1 MTRDTGLLLRGIGGF
16 YTVRGSDGACHTLR
30 AQAKLRR
37 QRLHPMAGDQVV
49 YTPGEGEQNGWLEEI
64 LPRKNQLLRPPVAN
78 IDACVLVISAG
89 YPQADLMLIDRML
102 IFARMNGIEP
112 VLAVNKC
119 DEGDAQQLAAQYRG
133 AQVQVFATC
142 ARTGEG
148 VDELKEALSGK
159 IYALCGQSGVGKSSL
174 INRMYGLTL
183 ETGSLSEKIDRGRN
197 TTRQCELTPLPGG
210 GGVLDTPGFSLLE
223 LPLLEPVKLLDW
235 MPEFEGYEGKCR
247 FSPCLHRTEPG
258 CAVRADVE
266 TGKINRERWARYAAL
281 SEEMSTRWKERYD

>member
-1 MTRDTGLLLRGIGGF
+1 MTQDTGLVLRGIGGF
-16 YTVRGSDGACHTLR
+16 YTVRGSDGGHYTLR

-37 QRLHPMAGDQVV
+37 QHIRPMAGDRVL

-78 IDACVLVISAG
+78 IDACVLVVSAA
-89 YPQADLMLIDRML
+89 YPQADLTLVDQML

-119 DEGDAQQLAAQYRG
+119 DEGDAEALTRQYAG
-133 AQVQVFATC
+133 AKARVFKTC

-148 VDELKEALSGK
+148 TEQLRRALEGSV
-159 IYALCGQSGVGKSSL
+159 YALCGQSGVGKSSL

-183 ETGSLSEKIDRGRN
+183 ETGNLSEKIDRGKN
-197 TTRQCELTPLPGG
+197 TTRQCELIELPGG

-223 LPLLEPVKLLDW
+223 LPLMEPVKLLEW
-235 MPEFEGYEGKCR
+235 IPEFEGMQGQCR
-247 FSPCLHRTEPG
+247 FSPCMHRTEPG
-258 CAVRADVE
+258 CAVRAAVE
-266 TGKINRERWARYAAL
+266 NGLIDRERWARYAAM
-281 SEEMSTRWKERYD
+281 SEEMSVRWKERYD

>member
-16 YTVRGSDGACHTLR
+16 YTVRGSDGVCHTLR
-30 AQAKLRR
+30 AQAKIRR

-49 YTPGEGEQNGWLEEI
+49 YTPGEGGQNGWMEEI

-78 IDACVLVISAG
+78 IDACVLVASAA

-102 IFARMNGIEP
+102 IFARMNGVEP
-112 VLAVNKC
+112 VLALNKS
-119 DEGDAQQLAAQYRG
+119 DEGDVERLSAQYQG

-148 VDELKEALSGK
+148 VEALRAALSGK
-159 IYALCGQSGVGKSSL
+159 VYALCGQSGVGKSSL

-183 ETGSLSEKIDRGRN
+183 ETGSLSEKIDRGKN
-197 TTRQCELTPLPGG
+197 TTRQCELIPLPGG

-223 LPLLEPVKLLDW
+223 LPLLEPVKLLEW

-247 FSPCLHRTEPG
+247 FSPCLHRIEPG

-266 TGKINRERWARYAAL
+266 NGKIDRERWARYAAL